1 MTDLDSPTTVLK
13 KVVNPRMY
21 GKGLHPK
28 PKPKRVLGRVGW
40 GIGNSA
46 DLISGGV
53 WRSRRVCFDGAYG
66 LNFYL
71 YSEETDHCHYYHQR
85 LIIRSII
92 PFIMP
97 VATSG
102 PRTLYDKVFDDHL
115 VYSGEGD
122 TLIYIDRH
130 LVHEVTSPQAFEGL

>member
-1 MTDLDSPTTVLK
+1 MRCHRAVTDDLCIRVRTRPWQPYDGSREGRES
-13 KVVNPRMY
+13 RMY

-71 YSEETDHCHYYHQR
+71 
-85 LIIRSII
+85 
-92 PFIMP
+92 
-97 VATSG
+97 
-102 PRTLYDKVFDDHL
+102 
-115 VYSGEGD
+115 
-122 TLIYIDRH
+122 
-130 LVHEVTSPQAFEGL
+130 